1 MFQIRLALLLI
12 GSGPNSP
19 SADPIPFLGCLSPEE
34 MLLSAQIGSYAA
46 AFAIGIVF
54 ASVLLSLNRGSFVW
68 SLLCVVLLLI
78 HPAWTMDVVSGDC
91 GYAKRFLSGAISL
104 VLVVLL
110 ICQIFLPRF
119 SKLRLL
125 LILCATCW
133 AAWLSLAVNRLFH
146 FLATPTE
153 GSIQMML
160 QSWVLSYHDLFR
172 VALAR
177 ASYVFFCGC
186 TNGSGEGENA
196 LHLNI

>member
-1 MFQIRLALLLI
+1 ML
-12 GSGPNSP
+12 
-19 SADPIPFLGCLSPEE
+19 FLGCLSPEE
-34 MLLSAQIGSYAA
+34 MLLSAQIGWYAA

-119 SKLRLL
+119 SKLRFL

-146 FLATPTE
+146 FLATPSE
-153 GSIQMML
+153 GFIQMML
-160 QSWVLSYHDLFR
+160 QSWVLSYQDLFR
-172 VALAR
+172 VALALSFICLFLWLYEWIR
-177 ASYVFFCGC
+177 GGRKGVAP
-186 TNGSGEGENA
+186 
-196 LHLNI
+196 

>member
-1 MFQIRLALLLI
+1 MVAAVRGAAPYPPSVDNGRRQRRLRIR
-12 GSGPNSP
+12 
-19 SADPIPFLGCLSPEE
+19 
-34 MLLSAQIGSYAA
+34 
-46 AFAIGIVF
+46 
-54 ASVLLSLNRGSFVW
+54 
-68 SLLCVVLLLI
+68 
-78 HPAWTMDVVSGDC
+78 
-91 GYAKRFLSGAISL
+91 KRFLSGAISL

-110 ICQIFLPRF
+110 TCQIFLPRF